1 MERSEEAHSWRM
13 LLRRIVGTVRRTW
26 RPTGLGGACAG
37 MLLVASTASGQACPC
52 AKRDLAIVVQQAD
65 VIFVGKPLAATTD
78 SATMGRQPN
87 LEYQARFAFDAEVV
101 LKGSTPR
108 AITVVT
114 PSGPCGAGFAVG
126 TDYLVIG
133 RRQGGGLFTDACQG
147 NVAGVE
153 AIRARATAIRAELAA
168 KGSRPA
174 PTTAP

>member
-1 MERSEEAHSWRM
+1 MTLQRT
-13 LLRRIVGTVRRTW
+13 VGTVRRISRSTVV
-26 RPTGLGGACAG
+26 GGACTG
-37 MLLVASTASGQACPC
+37 LLLVASTAGGQACPC
-52 AKRDLAIVVQQAD
+52 AKRDLTTVVKQAD
-65 VIFVGKPLAATTD
+65 AIFVGKPLAATTD
-78 SATMGRQPN
+78 SATMGSQPN
-87 LEYQARFAFDAEVV
+87 LEYQARFAFDVEVV

-108 AITVVT
+108 ATTVVT

-153 AIRARATAIRAELAA
+153 AIRARAAAIRAELAP
-168 KGSRPA
+168 KDSRPA